1 MKYATNYY
9 KTNADTRN
17 KILKRFS
24 MFDGV
29 GLDLTGAKSYDDA
42 LKMSGLDYSAE
53 KVPLYLADGSKLEN
67 HFGVAKSDNPSCILG
82 VVGNQYHAVGN
93 REAFA
98 VAENIVNEGYANY
111 EVGGPSMKSQNALD
125 YAKSFLVLKGDDFQ
139 IEDDIFNSFVVFNN
153 SFDGSTG
160 VQYQV
165 ICQRIVCMNGMVR
178 YLGGKDS
185 QIKIKIQHTE
195 SAKDRIKTAN
205 KIIMKRQNDI
215 EIIKKEAQAF
225 IAQGFTRKEFE
236 KEIIPLILESKKLV
250 EKDKERERGHER
262 VAQVVS
268 DLMQAYNADDV
279 QNYANSAYR
288 IILAISDYESHAE
301 PLRDTGNGQIYMN
314 RIVKGMALTT
324 TVAQYIAKTRNIS
337 VKH

>member
-9 KTNADTRN
+9 TNAYTRN

-29 GLDLTGAKSYDDA
+29 GLDLTGAKSYDEA
-42 LKMSGLDYSAE
+42 LEMSGLDYSAK
-53 KVPLYLADGSKLEN
+53 KVPLYLADGTKLEN
-67 HFGVAKSDNPSCILG
+67 HFGVAKSDNPANILG
-82 VVGNQYHAVGN
+82 VVGNQYHAVSN
-93 REAFA
+93 RDAFA
-98 VAENIVNEGYANY
+98 VAENIVEQGYANY

-160 VQYQV
+160 IQYQV
-165 ICQRIVCMNGMVR
+165 ICQRVVCLNGMVR
-178 YLGGKDS
+178 YLGGKDN
-185 QIKIKIQHTE
+185 QLKIKIQHTE
-195 SAKDRIKTAN
+195 SAKELIKTAN
-205 KIIMKRQNDI
+205 KIIMKRQHDI
-215 EIIKKEAQAF
+215 EIIKKEAHAF
-225 IAQGFTRKEFE
+225 IAQGFTRAEFE
-236 KEIIPLILESKKLV
+236 KEIIPLILESKKLI

-262 VAQVVS
+262 VQQVVS
-268 DLMQAYNADDV
+268 DLLLAYNADDV

-288 IILAISDYESHAE
+288 TILAISDYESHAE

-314 RIVKGMALTT
+314 RIIKGMALTT
-324 TVAQYIAKTRNIS
+324 AVAQYIAKTRNIAIR
-337 VKH
+337 